1 MVCLVWMTINS
12 KQTNSNSITIR
23 QRSEWEL
30 DALRTT
36 KPIFTMT
43 LASRRVGSLKS
54 MSMTSLNRTELI
66 KSSENFLITIN
77 IGLATLTSQG
87 ERLNTSYLREIQY
100 PGKMNVKAR
109 YHARM
114 HSYSSQKVFLR
125 SKTRIGFTVGP
136 TSSFYWP

>member
-1 MVCLVWMTINS
+1 
-12 KQTNSNSITIR
+12 
-23 QRSEWEL
+23 
-30 DALRTT
+30 
-36 KPIFTMT
+36 
-43 LASRRVGSLKS
+43 
-54 MSMTSLNRTELI
+54 MTSLNRTELI

-114 HSYSSQKVFLR
+114 HSYSSQKDFLM

-136 TSSFYWP
+136 NNSFY

>member
-23 QRSEWEL
+23 QRREWEL

-43 LASRRVGSLKS
+43 LASRRVASLKS

-66 KSSENFLITIN
+66 KSSGNFLITTN
-77 IGLATLTSQG
+77 IGHAMMSQG
-87 ERLNTSYLREIQY
+87 ERLNTSYIREILY
-100 PGKMNVKAR
+100 PGKMNVKAL

-114 HSYSSQKVFLR
+114 HSYSSQKDFLM

-136 TSSFYWP
+136 NNSFYWP